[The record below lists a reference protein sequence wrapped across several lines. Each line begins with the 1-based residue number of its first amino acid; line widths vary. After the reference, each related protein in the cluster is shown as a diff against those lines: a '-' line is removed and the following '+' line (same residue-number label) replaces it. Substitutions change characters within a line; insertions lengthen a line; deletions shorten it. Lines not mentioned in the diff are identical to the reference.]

1 MPSKKHTTVDSL
13 SRKPPGPSDIRQI
26 EEGEDID
33 EWINQQINISD
44 WMVCPV
50 ETEDGN
56 ILEDMYTER
65 HQAVGRYLL
74 DGMQRPE
81 GLKGREWTKFRQ
93 YALKF
98 VVRGGHLFKKATKN
112 VPLRRVI
119 NIEEE
124 IKEVLDA
131 CHEQQGH
138 PGIKRTY
145 RLISDRY

>member
-1 MPSKKHTTVDSL
+1 M
-13 SRKPPGPSDIRQI
+13 
-26 EEGEDID
+26 
-33 EWINQQINISD
+33 
-44 WMVCPV
+44 
-50 ETEDGN
+50 
-56 ILEDMYTER
+56 
-65 HQAVGRYLL
+65 ARYLL

-98 VVRGGHLFKKATKN
+98 VIRGGHLLKKAIKN

-119 NIEEE
+119 DMEEK

-138 PGIKRTY
+138 PGIERTY
-145 RLISDRY
+145 RLLSNRYWWDKLYAAIKEYVLKCHECQAASKRRLHNK